1 MVGGV
6 PTDVEI
12 TNPKISIYVPVSP
25 GSDEGVCSICHGAT
39 LERDHGGYWP
49 TCWNCRS
56 VPVGGV
62 RTIVPISLVHTSQS
76 QLYASLRDYKSS
88 YLDGTIRAEHSL
100 LLAGTL
106 QRFLR
111 VHRSHIEEA
120 GGVAWDAIQV
130 VPSTRQRDGDHP
142 LEAVVK
148 MTMFRDE
155 LVQFLTPTG
164 QAIDH
169 NRPNPAAFG
178 AVDGT
183 AGRNVLLIDDTFTTG
198 ARVQSAASAL
208 SRAGANVVAAVP
220 IGRVIDTS
228 HPTKETFWRDRRAR
242 TFDFDICCLEG

>member
-1 MVGGV
+1 MVGSV

-12 TNPKISIYVPVSP
+12 TNPKISIFVPVSP
-25 GSDEGVCSICHGAT
+25 ANDEGVCRICHGAT
-39 LERDHGGYWP
+39 LERDNGGYWS

-56 VPVGGV
+56 VPVGGA

-76 QLYASLRDYKSS
+76 QLYSSLRDYKSS
-88 YLDGTIRAEHSL
+88 YLSAAIRAEHSL

-130 VPSTRQRDGDHP
+130 VPSTRQRAGSHP
-142 LEAVVK
+142 LEDVVR

-155 LVQFLTPTG
+155 LVQLLTPTG

-169 NRPNPAAFG
+169 NQPNPAAFA
-178 AVDGT
+178 AVDES
-183 AGRNVLLIDDTFTTG
+183 AGRGVLLVDDTFTTG

-208 SRAGANVVAAVP
+208 SSEGANVAAAVP

-228 HPTKETFWRDRRAR
+228 HPTKEAFWRERRGM
-242 TFDFDICCLEG
+242 TFDFDTCCLEG